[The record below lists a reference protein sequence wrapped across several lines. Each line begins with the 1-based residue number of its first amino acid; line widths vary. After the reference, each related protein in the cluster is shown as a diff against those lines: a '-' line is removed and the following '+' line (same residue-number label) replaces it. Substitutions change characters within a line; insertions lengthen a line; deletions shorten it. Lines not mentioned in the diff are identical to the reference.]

1 MVLRLREMFRHYR
14 ESNNL
19 SFRQMETLTG
29 VSKAQLFRFEKGKSL
44 DQHAFSALVNFIVSP
59 HNPDRDV
66 VLLNGDKAE
75 RAKVKAA

>member
-1 MVLRLREMFRHYR
+1 MFRHYR

-29 VSKAQLFRFEKGKSL
+29 VSKAQLYRFEAGKSL
-44 DQHAFSALVNFIVSP
+44 DQFAFSELVKFIVSP
-59 HNPDRDV
+59 HDTASDAT
-66 VLLNGDKAE
+66 LLNGAKAE